1 MNAKQLAELNKDD
14 LAGQFEGMVLG
25 LKLINVDGKVQDQE
39 IYDRAK
45 EQWDNLV
52 EAEDWDNLAAMLAEA
67 AKVET
72 GGMSGQMA
80 TDLETAQTRVA
91 REGVTTSSGDNAI
104 LGYTRSPIEV
114 ATEELEGADRALLE
128 RNLGSEFEQ
137 LGAPEAFKLSDYG
150 DWLQNISVGDKDRLA
165 QALFVKGYYNS
176 LNIKDMDDITDPTYF
191 ANAIEGALQHA
202 ATSAA
207 LFGESGGMAAVPTL
221 EEGGRLADVTE
232 EQFEEAERIFLR
244 DSGPT
249 YYPTSYLKQT
259 GKTVARE
266 VLGRN
271 LTRREEQQY
280 IAMANKLLDDQSSAA
295 RLRNEQVDLQS
306 AGIEFT
312 EGLAPEEARA
322 KGVGD
327 LMSVVDKVLGL

>member
-1 MNAKQLAELNKDD
+1 MDAKQLAELNKDD

-25 LKLINVDGKVQDQE
+25 LKLINVNGEVQDQE
-39 IYDRAK
+39 IYDQAK

-52 EAEDWDNLAAMLAEA
+52 EAEDWDTLAAMLAEA

-72 GGMSGQMA
+72 GGISGQMA
-80 TDLETAQTRVA
+80 TDLETAQTNVA
-91 REGVTTSSGDNAI
+91 QAGVTTSSGNNAI

-114 ATEELEGADRALLE
+114 ATEELEGADRALIE
-128 RNLGSEFEQ
+128 GN
-137 LGAPEAFKLSDYG
+137 LGAPEAFKRSDYG

-202 ATSAA
+202 ATSAT

-249 YYPTSYLKQT
+249 YYSTNYLKQT
-259 GKTVARE
+259 SKAVARE

-295 RLRNEQVDLQS
+295 RLRNEQVDLMS